1 MNKTI
6 HVSAI
11 VLAILILTVG
21 CQGKKGGSRAEDEGS
36 NTVLADSTIQKY
48 SERPRLPEVNIWANS
63 VKSAVILLI
72 RSMAVDAALI

>member
-36 NTVLADSTIQKY
+36 TSKSIITDFC
-48 SERPRLPEVNIWANS
+48 NIVRNYNS
-63 VKSAVILLI
+63 CQI
-72 RSMAVDAALI
+72 

>member
-36 NTVLADSTIQKY
+36 N
-48 SERPRLPEVNIWANS
+48 S

-72 RSMAVDAALI
+72 RSMAVDVALI